1 MSDNRQKLHDNN
13 IFPIKQILPR
23 NIILRVHASQSVK
36 ETKRANNGGSVEH
49 LSVEAEPAEVE
60 TDLVAEVSTDQPE
73 GLFLVQLAR
82 ARPLEIQEL
91 KSLNCFLKLE
101 RKKKRQKHFR
111 MTQVLHIQKFLR
123 FHGQMSKAQSL
134 DFFV

>member
-1 MSDNRQKLHDNN
+1 MSDNRQKLHNNN

-73 GLFLVQLAR
+73 GLFLVPLAR
-82 ARPLEIQEL
+82 ARPLEIQKL
-91 KSLNCFLKLE
+91 KS
-101 RKKKRQKHFR
+101 
-111 MTQVLHIQKFLR
+111 V
-123 FHGQMSKAQSL
+123 
-134 DFFV
+134 